1 MDGISSILCASGP
14 GSAML
19 GTPGCHNVDVRRRCG
34 TVDRKVQPHTVG
46 TMSRKDNQAPDFE
59 G

>member
-14 GSAML
+14 SSAML
-19 GTPGCHNVDVRRRCG
+19 GTPGCHNVDVWRRCG
-34 TVDRKVQPHTVG
+34 TVDRKVQLHTVG